1 MKASEHDGTH
11 PRPQLTRPGWAV
23 LDGPWRFAHDD
34 GDRGVVDR
42 WYDPARL
49 DPSDTDPLDT
59 DPFDREIRVPFPP
72 ESSASGIHD
81 TGFHPVVWYRR
92 SVTARELG
100 AAPGRLSLVH
110 FGAVDHAARVW
121 CDGVPV
127 GEHVGGQ
134 TPFTVD
140 VTALL
145 DGDPDREHVLV
156 VRAED
161 DPRDV
166 AQPRG
171 KQDWRREPHDV
182 WYHRTT
188 GIWQSVWAEAVPPQH
203 VVDLAWVTNSVGG
216 SIRAELTLAVRPVE
230 PVSVTVEL
238 TLGDEVLAEATA
250 RVDGPRATLDIGLP
264 AFANGQD
271 RGRLIWAPE
280 HPTLID
286 ARVVVRAAEDV
297 LDEVDSYLGLRT
309 AGVGGGRFLLN
320 GRPYYVRSVL
330 GQGYWPDTHLAA
342 TPEALRREVELI
354 KELGFNAVRVHQK
367 VEDPRFL
374 YWADRLGLLVWGESA
389 AAYGF
394 SAHAVALL
402 TREWLDIV
410 RRDRSH
416 PSIVT
421 WVPMNESWGVQ
432 DIATDPA
439 QQAYATALAALT
451 RALDPTRPVISNDG
465 WEHVDSDI
473 IGVHDYTTEP
483 GVLRARYR
491 DDRAVH
497 DTLTGFGPLGRRPIL
512 NAAQL
517 ARFED
522 GRAPLMITEFGGVSH
537 AADTSTWGYA
547 QVDSDAEFAG
557 LLRRLFD
564 ALRSCPDVVGFCYTQ
579 LTDTLQEGN
588 GLLTADRRPKLPVAT
603 LRAIVTGVGEP
614 GTETTGEDQN
624 GARREGAQLAR

>member
-1 MKASEHDGTH
+1 VKASEQDGRH
-11 PRPQLTRPGWAV
+11 PRPQLVRPGWVV

-34 GDRGVVDR
+34 DDRGVVER
-42 WYDPARL
+42 WYDPARA
-49 DPSDTDPLDT
+49 

-72 ESSASGIHD
+72 ESPASGIHD

-92 SVTARELG
+92 TVTGDELG
-100 AAPGRLSLVH
+100 AKPGRLTLVH

-121 CDGVPV
+121 CDGVLV

-140 VTALL
+140 VTPLL

-161 DPRDV
+161 DPHDV

-188 GIWQSVWAEAVPPQH
+188 GIWQSVWAEAAPPQR
-203 VVDLAWVTNSVGG
+203 VVDLAWVADPAAATV
-216 SIRAELTLAVRPVE
+216 RAELTLAARPAE
-230 PVSVTVEL
+230 PLSVSIEL
-238 TLGDEVLAEATA
+238 ALGDEVLAAVSA
-250 RVDGPRATLDIGLP
+250 RVDGPRATVDLGLP
-264 AFANGQD
+264 ALGNGQD
-271 RGRLIWAPE
+271 RARYLWSPE
-280 HPTLID
+280 HPALVD
-286 ARVVVRAAEDV
+286 ARVVVRAGDVV

-309 AGVGGGRFLLN
+309 AGVGGGWFLLN

-330 GQGYWPDTHLAA
+330 GQGYWPETHLAA
-342 TPEALRREVELI
+342 DPDTLRREVELI
-354 KELGFNAVRVHQK
+354 RELGFNAVRVHQK

-374 YWADRLGLLVWGESA
+374 YWADRLGLLVWGETA
-389 AAYGF
+389 AAYEF
-394 SAHAVALL
+394 SARAVELL
-402 TREWLDIV
+402 THEWAAIV

-439 QQAYATALAALT
+439 QQAYATALTALT
-451 RALDPTRPVISNDG
+451 RALDPTRPVVSNDG

-473 IGVHDYTTEP
+473 LGVHDYTTEP
-483 GVLRARYR
+483 DVLAARYR
-491 DDRAVH
+491 DAPAV
-497 DTLTGFGPLGRRPIL
+497 LEAISGNGPQGRRPVL
-512 NAAQL
+512 TSAQL

-537 AADTSTWGYA
+537 QGDPSTWGYA
-547 QVDSDAEFAG
+547 QVASDAEYAG
-557 LLRRLFD
+557 LLRGLFD
-564 ALRSCPDVVGFCYTQ
+564 ALRSCPDVAGFCYTQ
-579 LTDTLQEGN
+579 LADTLQEAN
-588 GLLTADRRPKLPVAT
+588 GLLTAQRRPKLPAET
-603 LRAIVTGVGEP
+603 LRAIVTGLPEPDAGVTSAVGRPRASEADP
-614 GTETTGEDQN
+614 EAASE
-624 GARREGAQLAR
+624 AS